1 MLATAS
7 QLFSFTSKSSDAAYH
22 THRLLS
28 IIFTIPR
35 AIIKSSSVEPNLKA
49 DYNRDKKVRKGADS
63 FVEPWKYRW
72 IVGKTLVVRYPRDPA
87 DTHNP
92 EDDKA
97 RPERL
102 KGRKRNLG
110 IDIEAMKLLQGCKN
124 KPNISSNSLGARRTG
139 LPMDRHHFTNTVLG
153 DLFTF
158 RKRLVASILYAP
170 VPDETLWKVF
180 LDIVK
185 GLHFISTALPY
196 PVVHADMK
204 PNNILVARPP
214 DCLADKPPFM
224 PIFKLTDSSRVRQLK
239 PGRRISLPGV
249 QTAERGT

>member
-1 MLATAS
+1 M
-7 QLFSFTSKSSDAAYH
+7 
-22 THRLLS
+22 
-28 IIFTIPR
+28 
-35 AIIKSSSVEPNLKA
+35 SSSLEPNLKI
-49 DYNRDKKVRKGADS
+49 DYIRDKKFGKGADGS
-63 FVEPWKYRW
+63 VELWKHRW
-72 IVGKTLVVRYPRDPA
+72 IVGKTLMVKYPTDPA

-92 EDDKA
+92 EDDKT

-110 IDIEAMKLLQGCKN
+110 IELEAMKLLQGSKN
-124 KPNISSNSLGARRTG
+124 KPNISSNSLGERRTG
-139 LPMDRHHFTNTVLG
+139 LPTDRHHFTTTVLG

-158 RKRLVASILYAP
+158 HKRLVASILYAP
-170 VPDETLWKVF
+170 VPEETLWKVF

-185 GLHFISTALPY
+185 GLHFLSTALPY
-196 PVVHADMK
+196 PIVHADMK

-214 DCLADKPPFM
+214 DCPVDKIPFI
-224 PIFKLTDSSRVRQLK
+224 PIFKFADFSRVMQLK